1 MFSHSKCMSIPIWQT
16 RFYQN
21 EANYFLIIKSHYFSN
36 EKIYNCD
43 LRSVEDK
50 LPENLL
56 ISFVN
61 GSFSIHQINK
71 DIPTNCK
78 IHTQI

>member
-1 MFSHSKCMSIPIWQT
+1 MYPFGRQSFIKMK
-16 RFYQN
+16 
-21 EANYFLIIKSHYFSN
+21 LIISSVKSHYFSN
-36 EKIYNCD
+36 EKIYNCN

-56 ISFVN
+56 IFFIN

-71 DIPTNCK
+71 DITMNCK
-78 IHTQI
+78 SHTQI